1 MWLTKL
7 GNRVLAS
14 VLESMPQQLKAASIR
29 ARVQAGVV
37 SVLVGST
44 FSASLALAASPDDQF
59 LNARTAYNTRNQAA
73 LASALQSLQSQQYIL
88 APYADYWLMLLNL
101 SQADKTSVRDFLNR
115 YQDLPFADRVRGE
128 WLKSLA
134 RRGDWE
140 TFFDE
145 YPKFKREDLTVSCY
159 AADGGI
165 QQGLESAV
173 LDGKALWLSANE
185 LPVNCEAVF
194 DRLQKGGVLREE
206 DIWARTRLLLQGA
219 KITVAKTVLQ
229 RLPGFDKANQKLL
242 DKVYQNPQQVLEKR
256 QISLNSKLGKELN
269 LFALERLSRT
279 QPALALDHWEKLH
292 KSFEVADRDYF
303 WGRFALHAA
312 RKHDPMALSYFER
325 AGNATLDKEQLE
337 WRARAA
343 MRATDWKALQTAIAQ
358 MPESQRDELV
368 WQYWKARALK
378 EQKQLVAANLILV
391 KLARENSYYGLL
403 AEEEMG
409 DVLEAPVAVYKASAE
424 DLRLALEVPGIQRAL
439 ALRRLEM
446 RTESRAEWQLATSNF
461 DDKQLIAVAELAF
474 KEGWY
479 DVAIS
484 TSDRTK
490 LLHDFGLRYPTPYRD
505 IMQGYAAENS
515 LDEAWV
521 YGLIRQESR
530 FVSWA
535 KSVAGASGLMQ
546 VMPATAQW
554 IAKRL
559 GMGDYKPAMI
569 NQLDT
574 NLRFGTHYLR
584 YTMDQMNNQ
593 ALMAT
598 AAYNAGPGRPRR
610 WASDKPLE
618 GAIYAETIPFSET
631 RDYVKKVLGNSY
643 YYSQQLGTKKQ
654 SLKERLGT
662 VPGIGSAV
670 SAEED

>member
-7 GNRVLAS
+7 GNRVLAP
-14 VLESMPQQLKAASIR
+14 VLESVPQQLKAAPIGMH
-29 ARVQAGVV
+29 A
-37 SVLVGST
+37 VLLCAALSCAL
-44 FSASLALAASPDDQF
+44 SASLTWAASPDDQF
-59 LNARTAYNTRNQAA
+59 LNARSAYNTRNQAA
-73 LASALQSLQSQQYIL
+73 LTSALQSLESQQYIL
-88 APYADYWLMLLNL
+88 APYADYWLMLLTL
-101 SQADKTSVRDFLNR
+101 SQADKPTVLEFLKR
-115 YQDLPFADRVRGE
+115 YNELPFADRVRGE

-134 RRGDWE
+134 RRGDWSS
-140 TFFDE
+140 FFEE
-145 YPKFKREDLTVSCY
+145 YPKFKRDDLAVRCY

-173 LDGKALWLSANE
+173 LDGKALWLTGNE
-185 LPVNCEAVF
+185 LPANCEAVF

-206 DIWARTRLLLQGA
+206 DIWARNRLLLQGA

-242 DKVYQNPQQVLEKR
+242 DKVYQNPQQVLDKR
-256 QISLNSKLGKELN
+256 QISFKSKFGRELN
-269 LFALERLSRT
+269 LFALDRLSRT
-279 QPALALDHWEKLH
+279 QPALALEHWEKLH
-292 KSFEVADRDYF
+292 SSFEPADRDYF

-312 RKHDPMALSYFER
+312 RKHDPMTLSYFER
-325 AGNATLDKEQLE
+325 AGNSALDKDQLE

-343 MRATDWKALQTAIAQ
+343 MRAGDWKALQAAIAQ
-358 MPESQRDELV
+358 MPDSQRDELV

-403 AEEEMG
+403 AEEEIG
-409 DVLEAPVAVYKASAE
+409 DVVESPATVYKASAE

-446 RTESRAEWQLATSNF
+446 RTESRAEWQLATSSF

-484 TSDRTK
+484 TADRTK

-505 IMQGYAAENS
+505 IMQGYAAENG

-535 KSVAGASGLMQ
+535 KSVVGASGLMQ

-559 GMGDYKPAMI
+559 GMGDYKPTMI

-598 AAYNAGPGRPRR
+598 AAYNAGPGRPKR
-610 WASDKPLE
+610 WAADKPLE

-631 RDYVKKVLGNSY
+631 RDYVKKVLGNAY
-643 YYSQQLGTKKQ
+643 YYSQQLGTKQQ

-662 VPGIGSAV
+662 VPGVGPAV
-670 SAEED
+670 STEED